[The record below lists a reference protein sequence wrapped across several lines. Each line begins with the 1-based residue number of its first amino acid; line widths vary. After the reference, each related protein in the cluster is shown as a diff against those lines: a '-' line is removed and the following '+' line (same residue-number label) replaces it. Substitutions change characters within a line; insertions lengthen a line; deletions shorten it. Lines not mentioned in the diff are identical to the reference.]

1 MRMMRKM
8 RLTSAAI
15 AVATVAACGGHG
27 AEPDAA
33 LLQDAKARRG
43 IPQAVLD
50 FESLAE
56 DTYDTALSGNLAAV
70 QKAAGA
76 LSDSWKKLR
85 KTVVH
90 DGLKD
95 ASVRALD
102 RSVARLSSLSETNTD
117 SVELAR
123 AANAVSDTM
132 DDVFALYHPKVP
144 PEILSLDF
152 LGREIV
158 LDCKATDAVAAAR
171 DLKTLEKEWAGL
183 RPKVIKAGGSTIAT
197 DLDDVLRAARRAL
210 SGSDWAALQKQAE
223 AALELV
229 DSMEKK
235 LRW

>member
-1 MRMMRKM
+1 MRINA
-8 RLTSAAI
+8 AAI
-15 AVATVAACGGHG
+15 ISIAIGVLACGHG
-27 AEPDAA
+27 AEPDAGS
-33 LLQDAKARRG
+33 LQDASARRG

-56 DTYDTALSGNLAAV
+56 DAYDTALSGDVAAL
-70 QKAAGA
+70 QKAAAA
-76 LSDSWKKLR
+76 LSDHWKKLR
-85 KTVVH
+85 KRVVH

-95 ASVRALD
+95 ASARALD
-102 RSVARLSSLSETNTD
+102 KSVARLSELSGTSAD
-117 SVELAR
+117 SIELAR

-158 LDCKATDAVAAAR
+158 LDCKTTDGSAAAS

-183 RPKVIKAGGSTIAT
+183 RPKVIKAGGSKDAT
-197 DLDDVLRAARRAL
+197 ELDDALRASRRAL
-210 SGSDWAALQKQAE
+210 SGADWAELQKQAE
-223 AALELV
+223 AELELV
-229 DSMEKK
+229 DSMEKN